1 MTKILIVDDD
11 PGHRSMLETL
21 LGGWEYDISSAG
33 DGAEAVE
40 KVAQGPYDAILMD
53 VRMAGMDGLT
63 ALKKIME
70 LNSAIPVVI
79 MTAYGSVDTAVQALK
94 SGAFDYLLK
103 PLDFELLRHT
113 LEQALEHTR
122 LRAENIDL
130 KKALGGHDGFASILG
145 KSEAMRQ
152 CIALASQVATSEAT
166 VLISGE
172 SGTGKELIAH
182 AIHTESPR
190 ADKPFVAVNCAALP
204 ETLLESELF
213 GHEKGAFTGAEKA
226 RAGRFIAADGGTLF
240 LDEVGEMD
248 LSVQAKLLR
257 VIQDGE
263 VAKLGSDTTTAV
275 DVRMVAATN
284 RDLSADVKEGR
295 FREDLYYRLNVVAV
309 HVPPLRER
317 HGDVPLLAAHFLE
330 RYAARNRKAVKGFTP
345 EAMDLMTRYTW
356 PGNVR
361 ELENAV
367 ERAVVLATAEYVDTS
382 QLPPEVARAASAAVS
397 QPATVED
404 ENRTLDDVERA
415 TILRTLDECEGNK
428 SEAARRL
435 GITRATL
442 HKKLKRYGAA

>member
-70 LNSAIPVVI
+70 LNSSIPVVI

-113 LEQALEHTR
+113 LDQALEHTR

-152 CIALASQVATSEAT
+152 CIALASQVAPSEAT

-190 ADKPFVAVNCAALP
+190 AHKPFVAVNCAALP

-275 DVRMVAATN
+275 DVRLVAATN

-345 EAMDLMTRYTW
+345 EAMDLMARYSW

-382 QLPPEVARAASAAVS
+382 QLPPEVVRAATAADF
-397 QPATVED
+397 QPAVGEG
-404 ENRTLDDVERA
+404 ENRTLDDMERA
-415 TILRTLDECEGNK
+415 AILRTLDECEGNK
-428 SEAARRL
+428 SETARRL

-442 HKKLKRYGAA
+442 HKKLRRYGAA

>member
-1 MTKILIVDDD
+1 MSNILIVDDD

-21 LGGWEYDISSAG
+21 LGGWGFDIASAG

-94 SGAFDYLLK
+94 SGAYDYLLK

-130 KKALGGHDGFASILG
+130 RKALGGGHDGFASIVG

-152 CIALASQVATSEAT
+152 CIALASQVAPSEAT
-166 VLISGE
+166 VLVTGE

-182 AIHTESPR
+182 AIHQESPR
-190 ADKPFVAVNCAALP
+190 AGNPFVAVNCAALP

-226 RAGRFIAADGGTLF
+226 RSGRFIAADGGTLF
-240 LDEVGEMD
+240 LDEIGEMD
-248 LSVQAKLLR
+248 MSVQAKLLR

-263 VAKLGSDTTTAV
+263 VARLGSDTTTAV
-275 DVRMVAATN
+275 DVRLVTATN
-284 RDLSADVKEGR
+284 RDLLADVKEGR
-295 FREDLYYRLNVVAV
+295 FREDLYYRLHVVAV
-309 HVPPLRER
+309 NVPPLRER

-330 RYAARNRKAVKGFTP
+330 RYAARNRKSVKGFTP
-345 EAMDLMTRYTW
+345 EAMDRMVRYSW

-367 ERAVVLATAEYVDTS
+367 ERAVVLATAEYVDTA
-382 QLPPEVARAASAAVS
+382 QLPPEVARAGSMAGGRPESDDD
-397 QPATVED
+397 T
-404 ENRTLDDVERA
+404 RTLDDVERA

-428 SEAARRL
+428 SETARRL